1 MMMKI
6 WQTFT
11 YRENYQAL
19 HLPAAAMPQ
28 TGILPHLLLG
38 QRYPEQA
45 ELVVGFQIM
54 TKMM

>member
-1 MMMKI
+1 MKI